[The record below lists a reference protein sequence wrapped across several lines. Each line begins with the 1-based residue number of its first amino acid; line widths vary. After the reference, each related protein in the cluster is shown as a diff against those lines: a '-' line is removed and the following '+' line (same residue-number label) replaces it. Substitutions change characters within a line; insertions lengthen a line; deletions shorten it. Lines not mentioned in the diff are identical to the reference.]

1 MTRPLPVR
9 PDSGRETGSTVQR
22 DNIKPEIWSLSKESS
37 RRQRPTHLL
46 PCGAMV
52 QGVAWPAGPQLAEE
66 PASPCRVAEAAP
78 DPKGGLE
85 PASSLGTDSL
95 LAYSDDAKDSAA
107 ATSRFLAAAAAA
119 VVTQQQ
125 ILAAGSQQQA
135 NISFGGGADDAR
147 HTFSGSGAA
156 ASQAAWQAQRRDM
169 LRSTLA
175 GLTRR
180 LQAQPLPAPE
190 VLPLFSC
197 FGGL

>member
-1 MTRPLPVR
+1 
-9 PDSGRETGSTVQR
+9 
-22 DNIKPEIWSLSKESS
+22 
-37 RRQRPTHLL
+37 
-46 PCGAMV
+46 MV

-95 LAYSDDAKDSAA
+95 PAYSDDAKDSAA

-119 VVTQQQ
+119 AATQQH
-125 ILAAGSQQQA
+125 ILSAGSQQPV
-135 NISFGGGADDAR
+135 NISFGGGAGDTR
-147 HTFSGSGAA
+147 QTFSGSGAA
-156 ASQAAWQAQRRDM
+156 ASQARAAWQAQRRDM

-180 LQAQPLPAPE
+180 LQAPPPPAPE